1 MLGPYKTQMNEF
13 HVRFP
18 GRTEESLRRS
28 RCVIERSE
36 AQSCAS
42 GGACYGFTFSD
53 YLRVHI
59 RPFGDAIA
67 RETNQAGLHKRY
79 VLLGLLRSPP
89 SSPTATADRLTA
101 VTMGAL
107 TADVLSLV
115 TRAAAEQ
122 VRSLSIPTRGGRV
135 GGC

>member
-1 MLGPYKTQMNEF
+1 MLGPYKTRMNEF

-18 GRTEESLRRS
+18 GRTEEGLRRS

-67 RETNQAGLHKRY
+67 REQTKPAYINDPFCLA
-79 VLLGLLRSPP
+79 LLRSPP
-89 SSPTATADRLTA
+89 SSLTATADRLTA

-107 TADVLSLV
+107 TDDVLSLV